1 MNGSVDGLIVIA
13 AVSVSYRNACAYGKA
28 DKEVDDKVCY
38 RTGSTDCRD
47 GNTAALKSSCRTLVK
62 IIGIVYLTIF
72 QKSGPRS
79 IELLLFILLVLVS
92 STAGVL

>member
-47 GNTAALKSSCRTLVK
+47 GNTAADMPVLLPLSPCPAIPAADVASSMSKSPLGHRLSARMTSAATH
-62 IIGIVYLTIF
+62 G
-72 QKSGPRS
+72 
-79 IELLLFILLVLVS
+79 
-92 STAGVL
+92 